1 MALTLSVLPDRFA
14 ICHMS
19 SDAVLPDWAL
29 APPFAA
35 AVRTAD
41 ELSLVCVEALVP
53 QQVQAERG
61 WRAIKVQGPLDFAL
75 TGVLSSLAA
84 PLAQARI
91 SIFAISTFETDY
103 LLVKE
108 ATLER
113 ALAVL
118 SHAGHRI
125 ARAG

>member
-14 ICHMS
+14 ICHLAS
-19 SDAVLPDWAL
+19 GSALPDWAL
-29 APPFAA
+29 KPPFAA

-41 ELSLVCVEALVP
+41 ELSLVCAEALVP
-53 QQVQAERG
+53 AQIQAERG

-75 TGVLSSLAA
+75 TGVLSSLAG

-108 ATLER
+108 ATLEN
-113 ALAVL
+113 ALSVL
-118 SHAGHRI
+118 SQAGHRI